1 MSRNQLINQLKVTN
15 PKLTKSEIE
24 EIINIFCNEIEKAL
38 KDGRSVEIRDF
49 GTFSI
54 KKIREKFSA
63 RNPKTGQLIYVP
75 EKNKVRFKASK
86 KLKKII
92 KNSQTSKIK
101 FGYKFGLE
109 FLNSKHGRKFLSNLN
124 NEITFGDYKLADIP
138 NTCSSAIK
146 AVKDL
151 KLNYLT
157 Y

>member
-63 RNPKTGQLIYVP
+63 GNPKTGQLIYVP

-86 KLKKII
+86 KLK
-92 KNSQTSKIK
+92 
-101 FGYKFGLE
+101 E
-109 FLNSKHGRKFLSNLN
+109 FINK
-124 NEITFGDYKLADIP
+124 
-138 NTCSSAIK
+138 
-146 AVKDL
+146 
-151 KLNYLT
+151 
-157 Y
+157 